1 MESKGESPLSNEQ
14 RKTPLHDAHLELGAK
29 MMDFAGWRLPMQ
41 YSGIREEHLAV
52 RRAVG
57 LFDVSHM
64 GEILVSGPGAFDF
77 LDYLLTRNMSGVQ
90 SGRAL
95 YSAMCNERGGTVDDL
110 IVYPLSEDRYLLV
123 VNAAN
128 TATDL
133 AHIQLVAKTWA
144 AAEKPLPQV
153 EDRSADYAQLALQG
167 PNAEDLLF
175 PIIPE
180 VSRLRPFRFLQPDSA
195 PDWLVSR
202 TGYTGE
208 DGFEIYLPPAQAH
221 DLWQKLLEAGA
232 VPAGLGARDT
242 LRLEAALPLYGHE
255 LSPDI
260 SPLDAGL
267 ERFVFSA
274 KPQPGFVGQEALAT
288 AGQSR
293 KLIGLKALG
302 RTIPRQ
308 GYPLIQ
314 SGKPI
319 GTVTSGGYSPTLERG
334 IALASVEATTV
345 IDGSVLVRIRDK
357 DEPFEV
363 CSLPFVKRG

>member
-1 MESKGESPLSNEQ
+1 MSSEQ
-14 RKTPLHDAHLELGAK
+14 RKTPLYDAHLELGAK

-52 RRAVG
+52 RRSVG

-64 GEILVSGPGAFDF
+64 GEILVSGPGAFEF
-77 LDYLLTRNMSGVQ
+77 LDYLLTRNMSGTQ
-90 SGRAL
+90 PGRAL
-95 YSAMCNERGGTVDDL
+95 YSPMCNEKGGTVDDL
-110 IVYPLSEDRYLLV
+110 LAYPLSEDRYLLV

-128 TATDL
+128 TAADL
-133 AHIQLVAKTWA
+133 AHMRFVAKTTWA
-144 AAEKPLPQV
+144 ATGKPLPQI
-153 EDRSADYAQLALQG
+153 DDCSADYAQLALQG
-167 PNAEDLLF
+167 PNAKDILS

-180 VSRLRPFRFLQPDSA
+180 TSQLRPFRFLQPASA

-208 DGFEIYLPPAQAH
+208 DGFEIYLPPAQAR
-221 DLWQKLLEAGA
+221 DLWQKLLAAGA
-232 VPAGLGARDT
+232 TPAGLGARDT

-267 ERFVFSA
+267 ERFVFTA
-274 KPQPGFVGQEALAT
+274 KPQPGFVGQEALSSV
-288 AGQSR
+288 GQSR
-293 KLIGLKALG
+293 QLIGLKALG

-314 SGKPI
+314 AGKPI

-334 IALASVEATTV
+334 IALASVETTTT

-363 CSLPFVKRG
+363 CSLPFVKRS

>member
-1 MESKGESPLSNEQ
+1 MSNEQ

-195 PDWLVSR
+195 PNWLVSR

-242 LRLEAALPLYGHE
+242 LRLEAALPLSGHQSLGCRFGAVCLFRQAATRFCRTGGLGDRRPIQKTNRIE
-255 LSPDI
+255 SPWSDHSSTGVPADPI
-260 SPLDAGL
+260 
-267 ERFVFSA
+267 
-274 KPQPGFVGQEALAT
+274 
-288 AGQSR
+288 
-293 KLIGLKALG
+293 
-302 RTIPRQ
+302 RQ
-308 GYPLIQ
+308 
-314 SGKPI
+314 
-319 GTVTSGGYSPTLERG
+319 T
-334 IALASVEATTV
+334 
-345 IDGSVLVRIRDK
+345 DWNRDFRRLFT
-357 DEPFEV
+357 DP
-363 CSLPFVKRG
+363 

>member
-1 MESKGESPLSNEQ
+1 MSIK
-14 RKTPLHDAHLELGAK
+14 RTPLYDRHIQAGAR
-29 MMDFAGWRLPMQ
+29 MTEYAGWQMPIMYTSLTD
-41 YSGIREEHLAV
+41 EHHAV
-52 RRAVG
+52 RNKAG

-64 GEILVSGPGAFDF
+64 GEIFVQGPQAEEYINLIFSNDVADIEDGAIIYGF
-77 LDYLLTRNMSGVQ
+77 LLYPDGGV
-90 SGRAL
+90 
-95 YSAMCNERGGTVDDL
+95 VDDL
-110 IVYPLSEDRYLLV
+110 LVYKVSDDYFIFV

-128 TATDL
+128 TDKDFEWMMKYAGDYDVIVDNNSDEIGQI
-133 AHIQLVAKTWA
+133 AIQGPM
-144 AAEKPLPQV
+144 AEKILQALVPIDLTDIMPFHFVDDIPLANT
-153 EDRSADYAQLALQG
+153 RAL
-167 PNAEDLLF
+167 
-175 PIIPE
+175 I
-180 VSRLRPFRFLQPDSA
+180 
-195 PDWLVSR
+195 SR